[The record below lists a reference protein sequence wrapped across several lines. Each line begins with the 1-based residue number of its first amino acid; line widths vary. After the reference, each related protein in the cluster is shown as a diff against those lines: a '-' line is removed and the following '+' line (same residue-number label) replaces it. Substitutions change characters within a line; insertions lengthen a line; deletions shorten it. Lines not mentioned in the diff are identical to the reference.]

1 MGWAP
6 WRHGHLEARWSG
18 SQATGH
24 EVMSLAQQ
32 QRRLKPAE
40 GMATQAL
47 ASPDTLQTWRAAS
60 KAGKYASNASLGLAQ
75 IDAKPNLEATAS
87 NKTCEEI

>member
-1 MGWAP
+1 
-6 WRHGHLEARWSG
+6 
-18 SQATGH
+18 
-24 EVMSLAQQ
+24 MSLAQQ